1 MEQKAYAVI
10 MAGGKGER
18 FWPLSTAAHPKQ
30 MLSLVGNTPM
40 IGMSVDRLQGVV
52 PPERII
58 VVTNAALVEAT
69 RTAAPALPDENII
82 GEPVGRDTAAACA
95 LGTALVRARDPN
107 GVVCILTADQVMGNA
122 ERFRE
127 VLAACA
133 ERAAKEKSIVTIGI
147 PPRTASTGFGYIEA
161 EDTAEDCGGVAFRKA
176 LHFVE
181 KPDEKT
187 AGQYQE
193 SGRHFWNSGMFI
205 WSVETFMAA
214 LGEHCPQLVAMAN
227 VVGQVVASP
236 GFKDVLAKEYED
248 LEKISVDYAVMEKV
262 DNIVMAEGN
271 FEWDDV
277 GSWPALADHFEADE
291 DGNTRVGAC
300 ETIDSSDNVIVSDE
314 RLTAL
319 IGVSN
324 LVVVQ
329 APGATLVCSR
339 DRAQD
344 VKELVRRLREA
355 GGYESV
361 L

>member
-10 MAGGKGER
+10 MAGGRGER

-30 MLSLVGNTPM
+30 MLSLVGNAPM
-40 IGMSVDRLQGVV
+40 IGMSVDRLQGVI

-58 VVTNAALVEAT
+58 IVTNATLVEAT
-69 RTAAPALPDENII
+69 RAAAPDLPDENII

-107 GVVCILTADQVMGNA
+107 GVVCILTADQVMGNP

-133 ERAAKEKSIVTIGI
+133 ARASSERCIVTIGI
-147 PPRTASTGFGYIEA
+147 PPRSASTGFGYIEA
-161 EDTAEDCGGVAFRKA
+161 GEATETSDGTVFRNA
-176 LHFVE
+176 LRFVE

-187 AGQYQE
+187 AVQYQA

-214 LGEHCPQLVAMAN
+214 LDEHCPQLVAMADA
-227 VVGQVVASP
+227 VGQVVASP
-236 GFKDVLAKEYED
+236 GFKDVLAEEYEG
-248 LEKISVDYAVMEKV
+248 LEKISVDYAVMEKA

-277 GSWPALADHFEADE
+277 GSWPALANHLETDA
-291 DGNTRVGAC
+291 DGNTKVGSC
-300 ETIDSSDNVIVSDE
+300 ESIDSSDNVVVSNE

-319 IGVSN
+319 IGVSG

-344 VKELVRRLREA
+344 VKDLVRRLREA